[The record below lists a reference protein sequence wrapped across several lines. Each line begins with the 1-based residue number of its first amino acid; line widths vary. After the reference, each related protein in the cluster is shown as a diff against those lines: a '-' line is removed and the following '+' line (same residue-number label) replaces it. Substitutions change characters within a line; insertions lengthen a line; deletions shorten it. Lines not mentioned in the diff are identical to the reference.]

1 MFSSITSFFPSLH
14 LPNSNTSVLSPTQS
28 QFEPRDTPEEEE
40 AYKDE
45 SVEEPVG
52 EETNVKKGK
61 TRSVNETFIIVRPPP
76 AKSNHPLNL
85 QVQLVPPAVR
95 STRQSVDESD
105 GGNSTATSV
114 SLTRTMS
121 NRSDTSSYGGS
132 TASFTSTG
140 SVSSTRRTIIPLYS
154 LQAHNVLTNTI
165 VDAGTD
171 AKVARFLRRGMEL
184 VDLAMLEPVEV
195 WSDRRKS
202 TQAPQPGQVIRTS
215 RPASPNS
222 GVQNTTAESS
232 VVSLTSGSG
241 SSANHQTT
249 TPTVTPTLKPS
260 TPTSEL
266 SAIAPSSSK
275 RNLFGKMFR
284 KKDSSPATSPA
295 SPALP
300 RFPLSASPLQSTK
313 TLTPDPS
320 TTPTARSR
328 GHSRNISN
336 TLSPASLTDK
346 FRQRSSSPNAR
357 ALGLGLLQVPS
368 LEDPSQQSNGN
379 GNGSIGNRTNSFTDE
394 NPSMSLTANQYDE
407 GKNEG
412 RILRPPVL
420 GIQPT
425 LSYSYLP
432 TTGGASE
439 PLPAGG
445 PSKSARALMY
455 VWFVKRWYKRRADDR
470 DTGGLFGMMQH
481 PRASS
486 GRGTGFSNTG
496 TVTHVAAGEGVE
508 VRFEWKRNSA
518 KARARKGR
526 GRQRRKG
533 DEAEAEAE
541 KGKTEKERMKDKV
554 RLSRRL
560 STISHQSGSTNIS
573 TSEEGHGRP
582 RTQDSMHERRGMKN
596 RYDEDEDSDPEDS
609 ETPWTCTLKIRRSGS
624 GTTSRRAS
632 TIQRTGV
639 EDELGVLPQVP
650 QVLRLK
656 VGTLSPTPHH
666 PKVLG
671 MLKVPFPL
679 PDIEVERMGTVKR
692 STGKR
697 QKFLA
702 LKFLFLWGQVGPTT
716 IFFTSSI
723 NCSVG
728 VRVIKVYVRAS
739 SSTAVRHMTLLA
751 HPGEPRPQPEWE
763 GLTLT
768 AEEIKDAVCSTAMW
782 LAVRESFGGVGK
794 VNRKGDG
801 WRIRA

>member
-1 MFSSITSFFPSLH
+1 MFSSISSFFPSLH
-14 LPNSNTSVLSPTQS
+14 LPNSNNSVLSPTQS
-28 QFEPRDTPEEEE
+28 HFEPRDTPEEEE

-45 SVEEPVG
+45 PAEEPVE

-105 GGNSTATSV
+105 GGNSTTTSV

-132 TASFTSTG
+132 TASFSSAG

-171 AKVARFLRRGMEL
+171 AKIAKFLKRGMEL
-184 VDLAMLEPVEV
+184 IDLAMLEPVEV
-195 WSDRRKS
+195 WSDRRRS
-202 TQAPQPGQVIRTS
+202 TQAPQPGQVVRTS
-215 RPASPNS
+215 RPASPDP
-222 GVQNTTAESS
+222 GAQNTTAESS
-232 VVSLTSGSG
+232 VISLTSGSG
-241 SSANHQTT
+241 SSANHPTPTPTATPIPTPT
-249 TPTVTPTLKPS
+249 TPTAG
-260 TPTSEL
+260 L
-266 SAIAPSSSK
+266 SAAAPSPK

-284 KKDSSPATSPA
+284 KKDNSPAT
-295 SPALP
+295 PALP
-300 RFPLSASPLQSTK
+300 RFPPPASPIQSTK
-313 TLTPDPS
+313 TPTPDPS
-320 TTPTARSR
+320 ITPTARSR
-328 GHSRNISN
+328 GHTRDISN
-336 TLSPASLTDK
+336 TLSPASITNK
-346 FRQRSSSPNAR
+346 IRQRSSSPNAR

-368 LEDPSQQSNGN
+368 LEEPSYQSNGN
-379 GNGSIGNRTNSFTDE
+379 GSGSIGNRTNSFIDE
-394 NPSMSLTANQYDE
+394 NTLSLTVNQYDE

-425 LSYSYLP
+425 LSYSFM
-432 TTGGASE
+432 GGASE
-439 PLPAGG
+439 PLVGS

-455 VWFVKRWYKRRADDR
+455 VWFVKRWYKRRADDP
-470 DTGGLFGMMQH
+470 DTGGLLGMVQH

-486 GRGTGFSNTG
+486 GRGTGFSITG
-496 TVTHVAAGEGVE
+496 AVAHVAAGEGVE

-526 GRQRRKG
+526 GRKGRK
-533 DEAEAEAE
+533 AEEVDAEVE
-541 KGKTEKERMKDKV
+541 KGKAEKERTKDKA
-554 RLSRRL
+554 RLSHRL
-560 STISHQSGSTNIS
+560 STISHHSGSTNIS
-573 TSEEGHGRP
+573 TSEEGHGRS
-582 RTQDSMHERRGMKN
+582 RTRDSAHERRGSVMKN
-596 RYDEDEDSDPEDS
+596 KYDEDEEDSDPEDS
-609 ETPWTCTLKIRRSGS
+609 ETPWTCTLKIRRSGT

-632 TIQRTGV
+632 TIQRNGG

-650 QVLRLK
+650 HVLRLK

-692 STGKR
+692 
-697 QKFLA
+697 
-702 LKFLFLWGQVGPTT
+702 PTD
-716 IFFTSSI
+716 
-723 NCSVG
+723 
-728 VRVIKVYVRAS
+728 
-739 SSTAVRHMTLLA
+739 
-751 HPGEPRPQPEWE
+751 PGEPRLQHEWE

-768 AEEIKDAVCSTAMW
+768 AEEIKDVVCSTAMW
-782 LAVRESFGGVGK
+782 LTVRESFGGVGK